1 VTRDFLRDASTYR
14 VLTGV
19 RNFFSITKSIK
30 CSIGNSILGKYNEIV
45 IKNYSMIYIYIY
57 IYIHLVDARDR
68 LLLVNVN
75 DQLVLPAIGIILVY
89 AGVQVHITLVYKRML
104 FSIILN

>member
-1 VTRDFLRDASTYR
+1 MTRDFLRDASTYR
-14 VLTGV
+14 VPTGV

-45 IKNYSMIYIYIY
+45 VKNYSMIY

-75 DQLVLPAIGIILVY
+75 DQLVLPAIGITLVY